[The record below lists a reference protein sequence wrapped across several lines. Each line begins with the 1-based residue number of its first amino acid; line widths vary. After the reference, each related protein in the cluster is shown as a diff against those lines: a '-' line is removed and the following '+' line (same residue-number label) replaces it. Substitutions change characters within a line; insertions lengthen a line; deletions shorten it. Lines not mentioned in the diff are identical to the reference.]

1 MWLTRLALRYPI
13 STFLFAC
20 TIVVLGYV
28 SFTQLPIDLLPN
40 ISIPVVTTVTY
51 YSGAGPLD
59 MEQSVTRI
67 IERSVSSVNDVN
79 YVQSSTREGISRV
92 RVNFNWDANVDVGMI
107 DVMQRVNRVLSQLPV
122 GIAQPSVLRF
132 DITSMPVCNV
142 AVAGDMDERDL
153 YDLAFNVIEPQIEHI
168 NGVASAP
175 VSGGRIREI
184 HVTLDRNRLEAMQI
198 PVAMVLN
205 AVANSNLT
213 IPSGDLRTGQFD
225 YSLKT
230 ESLFNIVKPMEDIVV
245 RSVNGVPTRLKD
257 IGRVEDSY
265 QEQTEIVRIDGK
277 PGLTLR
283 VQKLAGANTVDV
295 VDNVIRNLPKLT
307 GIPESVRLSISFDQ
321 SLYIRQTIS
330 GLQREATLG
339 GILAMLIILLFL
351 RNVRGTLIIL
361 VAIPLSILI
370 TFILFRFGNITLNI
384 MTFGGL
390 ALAVGRLVDDSIVE
404 LEAISRHYNMRKQGQ
419 SKLEA
424 TLEAAKEVASPIFVS
439 TLTTVIV
446 FLPIVFLT
454 GIAKLLFIPL
464 TITITV
470 ALFGSFFVSRTVTP
484 LMCLNY
490 LPPEK
495 ELNRKSSKWQDRLR
509 IVAHD
514 SLEGLDRW
522 YEAKLRWAMGRRRL
536 IVSGIVGFS
545 ILSFGLFTFIGT
557 EFFPDQDESQFTVSL
572 KLPVGSRHEA
582 TDKVTR
588 QVEEIIRASVPE
600 VQAMIADVGVQ
611 TTSRGGSTGGGRGNA
626 GSYAANVQVA
636 LVSPEERHR
645 TVFEIT
651 NELRKRLTQIAGA
664 TVFVNQGGFLRF
676 LMNFGS
682 SAPIDVEIRG
692 YDLETGSALAKE
704 IYGIVRST
712 PGAVDVQITR
722 DDNLPELRVQIDRDK
737 AGVLGIDVANISN
750 TINTCMNGTVA
761 SLFTDPVTGN
771 QYNILVRLN
780 EDYRSKIDD
789 LKKIIITT
797 SVGQQVLLGNIA
809 TIEKAKAPVQIDR
822 KYQQRLVEVTANVS
836 GRDLGSVSKDIQ
848 NKIDQLNIPLGFEV
862 KQTGNVEQQQKTNQ
876 ELLLAFGLALLL
888 VYVVMASQFQ
898 SFIDPFIIMF
908 TIPLGIA
915 GVFWTL
921 FLTETT
927 LSVTSAQGIIV
938 MVGIVVSNGILLVDY
953 TNRLRA
959 SGVEL
964 HEAIVR
970 GGRTRLKPILM
981 TSLATVL
988 GLIPMAI
995 GLGGESTQAPLA
1007 LAVIGGLTFSTTL
1020 TLFFIPILYTI
1031 FEERFKREIRSD
1043 DEQQKEDT
1051 NNILRSGPPVLPAQ
1065 APKALAVGRRKKKPG
1080 FSPEK

>member
-20 TIVVLGYV
+20 TIVVLGFV
-28 SFTQLPIDLLPN
+28 SFQQLPIDLLPN
-40 ISIPVVTTVTY
+40 ISIPRVTTVTY

-59 MEQSVTRI
+59 MEQSVTRL
-67 IERSVSSVNDVN
+67 IERSVSSVNDVS
-79 YVQSSTREGISRV
+79 YIQSSTREGVSRV
-92 RVNFNWDANVDVGMI
+92 IVNFNWDANIDVGMI
-107 DVMQRVNRVLSQLPV
+107 DVMQRVNRILNQLPV

-132 DITSMPVCNV
+132 DINSQPVCNV
-142 AVAGDMDERDL
+142 AVSGDMDERDL
-153 YDLAFNVIEPQIEHI
+153 YDLAYNIIEPQIEHI
-168 NGVASAP
+168 SGVAAAS

-184 HVTLDRNRLEAMQI
+184 HVTLDRNRLEAMQLPI
-198 PVAMVLN
+198 ATVLN

-230 ESLFNIVKPMEDIVV
+230 ESRFNVVKPMEDIIV
-245 RSVNGVPTRLKD
+245 RTVHGVPTRIKD
-257 IGRVEDSY
+257 IGAVEDSY

-295 VDNVIRNLPKLT
+295 VNNVMQYLPKLT
-307 GIPESVRLSISFDQ
+307 GIPESIRLSITFDQ
-321 SLYIRQTIS
+321 SVYIRQTIS

-339 GILAMLIILLFL
+339 GVLAMIIILLFL

-404 LEAISRHYNMRKQGQ
+404 LEAISRHYNIRKPGQ

-454 GIAKLLFIPL
+454 GIAKMLFIPL
-464 TITITV
+464 TITIAV
-470 ALFGSFFVSRTVTP
+470 ALFGSFFVSRTITP
-484 LMCLNY
+484 LMCLHY

-495 ELNRKSSKWQDRLR
+495 EINRHSTKWQDRLR
-509 IVAHD
+509 VIAHD
-514 SLEGLDRW
+514 TLEKLDLW
-522 YEAKLRWAMGRRRL
+522 YEQKLRWALGHRRSIIL
-536 IVSGIVGFS
+536 GIVGFS
-545 ILSFGLFTFIGT
+545 LISFGLFFFIGS
-557 EFFPDQDESQFTVSL
+557 EFFPDQDESQFRVRL
-572 KLPVGSRHEA
+572 KLPVGSRHEM
-582 TDKVTR
+582 TDKITR
-588 QVEEIIRASVPE
+588 QIEEIIRKNVPE
-600 VQAMIADVGVQ
+600 VKAMIADVGVPSS
-611 TTSRGGSTGGGRGNA
+611 SRGGGGGGGGNA
-626 GSYAANVQVA
+626 GSHAANIQVA
-636 LVSPEERHR
+636 LISPGERNR
-645 TVFEIT
+645 SVFEIT
-651 NELRKRLTQIAGA
+651 KNLRPKLTTIPGVE
-664 TVFVNQGGFLRF
+664 VFVDQGGFLRF

-704 IYGIVRST
+704 IVGIVRST
-712 PGAVDVQITR
+712 PGAVDAQISR

-750 TINTCMNGTVA
+750 TINTCMNGTIA
-761 SLFTDPVTGN
+761 SLFTDPTTGN

-789 LKKIIITT
+789 LKKLNITA
-797 SVGQQVLLGNIA
+797 SGGQQVLLGNIA
-809 TIEKAKAPVQIDR
+809 KIEKANAPVQIDR
-822 KYQQRLVEVTANVS
+822 KYQQRLVEVTANVA
-836 GRDLGSVSKDIQ
+836 GRDLGSVSNDIQ
-848 NKIDQLNIPLGFEV
+848 NKLDQMNIPLGFEV
-862 KQTGNVEQQQKTNQ
+862 KQTGNVEQQQKTNR
-876 ELLLAFGLALLL
+876 ELILAFFLALLL

-915 GVFWTL
+915 GVLWAL
-921 FLTETT
+921 FLTQTT

-964 HEAIVR
+964 HEAVVR

-988 GLIPMAI
+988 GLIPMA
-995 GLGGESTQAPLA
+995 LSLSGESTQAPLA

-1043 DEQQKEDT
+1043 DDVQSEASLITDQIEENTAQ
-1051 NNILRSGPPVLPAQ
+1051 PPVGKTPSMQ
-1065 APKALAVGRRKKKPG
+1065 KRKNA
-1080 FSPEK
+1080 